1 MLNLARPAGA
11 AGFTLV
17 EVMVALA
24 VTAFGLLGLA
34 KLQALAYAGVKVASS
49 RSIAAAEAEGMASAM
64 HVNTAFWQSTA
75 AVAASPITVTT
86 AAAVNLG
93 ATIDCSAAVCTPQ
106 GIAIYDL
113 ANFGTQLAAAL
124 PAPLDAATQPVSIR
138 CAQAVTPFATSP
150 NVCTLTVSWSE
161 QYQGSN
167 STGAL
172 AQGQSTQ
179 SYSLV
184 VQP

>member
-1 MLNLARPAGA
+1 MLSAARPAS
-11 AGFTLV
+11 GFTLV
-17 EVMVALA
+17 EVMIALA

-34 KLQALAYAGVKVASS
+34 KLQALAFSGAKVASS

-64 HVNTAFWQSTA
+64 HVNPDYWQSAA
-75 AVAASPITVTT
+75 AVAASPITVTR
-86 AAAVNLG
+86 AAVVSLG
-93 ATIDCSAAVCTPQ
+93 ATTDCSAATCTPT
-106 GIAIYDL
+106 ALATYDL

-124 PAPLDAATQPVSIR
+124 PAPLADATKPVSIR

-161 QYQGSN
+161 QYLGSN

-172 AQGQSTQ
+172 AQSQGTQ
-179 SYSLV
+179 SYALV